1 VYAPER
7 TMADSWKVRKDS
19 KSNSYLIDFSYYDE
33 HGVLRRFRRSAGK
46 GVSKRDAE
54 RKARVL
60 YREKQRDPM
69 AFVEVFAQP
78 RPARAARPFG
88 DVAGRYFEQ
97 VVKVRLR
104 ASTQRRHEQIL
115 RVHLVPFFGGLDLLA
130 IRKTDVL
137 RYQSEKLAA
146 EAAPKSVNDHISVLR
161 SVYKF
166 AIDHELCEASP
177 TQGVDPLRVDNDGY
191 NWLSCDEGEVFLAA
205 LRELDPAHYPVFL
218 AALRTGMRQGEL
230 IGLRWGDIRWDVG
243 KITVRRSITRGVV
256 GPTKGNKPRTIS
268 LTPDLRDTLFALRS
282 DLDAYVFARGD
293 GRPTTGN
300 VLKNPMRRAKE
311 AIGRPELRFHD
322 LRHSFA
328 SQLVERGVRVQLI
341 QQLMGH
347 KDLATT
353 LRYAHLREE
362 MLEDAIARLGPQLDE
377 LPLAAK

>member
-1 VYAPER
+1 
-7 TMADSWKVRKDS
+7 MAHKNAWKVRKDS
-19 KSNSYLIDFSYYDE
+19 KSNSYILDFSYHDE

-46 GVSKRDAE
+46 GVGKRDAE
-54 RKARVL
+54 RKAKAL
-60 YREKQRDPM
+60 YHEKQCNPM

-78 RPARAARPFG
+78 RPARAALPFG
-88 DVAGRYFEQ
+88 DVAGRYFEE

-115 RVHLVPFFGGLDLLA
+115 RVHLVPFFGGMDLLA

-137 RYQSEKLAA
+137 RYQSEKLAS
-146 EAAPKSVNDHISVLR
+146 EAATKSVNDHISVLR

-177 TQGVDPLRVDNDGY
+177 TQGVKPLRVDNDGY

-205 LRELDPAHYPVFL
+205 VRELDPAHYPVFL
-218 AALRTGMRQGEL
+218 TALRTGLRQGEL
-230 IGLRWGDIRWDVG
+230 IGLRWGDIRWDVD
-243 KITVRRSITRGVV
+243 KVVVRRSITRGVV

-268 LTPDLRDTLFALRS
+268 LTPGLRDTLFALRG
-282 DLDAYVFARGD
+282 DHDAYVFARGD

-328 SQLVERGVRVQLI
+328 SQLVERGVQVQVI

-347 KDLATT
+347 QDIATT
-353 LRYAHLREE
+353 LRYAHLREG
-362 MLEDAIARLGPQLDE
+362 MLEDAIARLGPPLDE